1 MEDKKM
7 PFAVFVL
14 KVMENKV
21 NRYKEDGNDEFEAL
35 ADDVE
40 CECCPLHCKQCE
52 GYSGYYHCKGQ
63 LKKYVES
70 AE

>member
-1 MEDKKM
+1 MENKKM

-14 KVMENKV
+14 ECMENKV
-21 NRYKEDGNDEFEAL
+21 KRYKEDNQDEFEAL

-40 CECCPLHCKQCE
+40 CEYCPLHCKQCN
-52 GYSGYYHCKGQ
+52 GYVNYYGCKAV
-63 LKKYVES
+63 LKNYVES

>member
-14 KVMENKV
+14 KHMENKV
-21 NRYKEDGNDEFEAL
+21 NRYKKKDRDEFETL
-35 ADDVE
+35 VDEIE
-40 CECCPLHCKQCE
+40 CEYCPLHCRQCE
-52 GYSGYYHCKGQ
+52 GYSGYNNCKEQ

>member
-14 KVMENKV
+14 EYMEKKIE
-21 NRYKEDGNDEFEAL
+21 RYKEDDNDEFEAL

-40 CECCPLHCKQCE
+40 CEYCPLHCKQCE
-52 GYSGYYHCKGQ
+52 GYTGYQNCKTT